1 MTKEEHENL
10 LKEIANSGGDT
21 ANMLKLLQRLRDD
34 FDEREGML
42 KRYGEERDK
51 ERPQGEEKEYEKL
64 KDEARE
70 DDKEDG
76 GERRRAYGDSARRRG
91 GDDRRDYVPRDEYE
105 RLRREY
111 IDRFF
116 SSPREADREQDEDI
130 RKDDKAD
137 KMTFEELFKDRE
149 GD

>member
-51 ERPQGEEKEYEKL
+51 ERPEGEEKEYDRL
-64 KDEARE
+64 KEESKE

-76 GERRRAYGDSARRRG
+76 GERRGAYGDRPRG
-91 GDDRRDYVPRDEYE
+91 RNELRDYVSRDEYD
-105 RLRREY
+105 RLKRDY
-111 IDRFF
+111 IERFF
-116 SSPREADREQDEDI
+116 SSPREAEEDQDEDI
-130 RKDDKAD
+130 RKDSRSD
-137 KMTFEELFKDRE
+137 KMSFDELFKDRE
-149 GD
+149 G